1 MMQKLSENVLDK
13 FSMDFLRNQVLKNA
27 YGNDDTVIA
36 RLDPRILL
44 AWYVFFALA
53 PWFVDNLVFLLGCF
67 LLVAVTTIMARVA
80 GLVLFLFLLGVFSQT
95 GYLFVVS
102 LLFGGNAETILPLL
116 ILTLKVATV
125 SLASITVF
133 SGLDPDRLSN
143 GLMWYGCPERLS
155 FSISYAYRML
165 PMLMEEFQNVLLSY
179 RLRGNAPNT
188 ETLTGKIRYLVYQ
201 IKMIIHS
208 FYPLMLNTAKRSRT
222 TVEALEIKGYR
233 YGAVN
238 KEVKKMK
245 LSALKVTYNDLLF
258 LFALGVF
265 SQTGYLFLVTLL
277 FGGDASAIA
286 PLLVLTLKVATIS
299 LASVTVF
306 SGLDPDRLSNGLM
319 WFGCPERLSF
329 SISYAYRMLPMLM
342 EEFQNVLLSYRLRG
356 NPPAHDTFM
365 GKVRYLVYQVK
376 IVMESFYPLMLNT
389 AKRSRTT
396 VEALELRGYRYAA
409 INKTVKKMKLA
420 ALKVTYNDLLFL
432 AISFLCVAVS
442 VLISTLF

>member
-1 MMQKLSENVLDK
+1 
-13 FSMDFLRNQVLKNA
+13 
-27 YGNDDTVIA
+27 
-36 RLDPRILL
+36 
-44 AWYVFFALA
+44 
-53 PWFVDNLVFLLGCF
+53 
-67 LLVAVTTIMARVA
+67 MARVA

-258 LFALGVF
+258 LAVSF
-265 SQTGYLFLVTLL
+265 
-277 FGGDASAIA
+277 
-286 PLLVLTLKVATIS
+286 LLVSLTVMAMTI
-299 LASVTVF
+299 L
-306 SGLDPDRLSNGLM
+306 
-319 WFGCPERLSF
+319 
-329 SISYAYRMLPMLM
+329 
-342 EEFQNVLLSYRLRG
+342 
-356 NPPAHDTFM
+356 
-365 GKVRYLVYQVK
+365 
-376 IVMESFYPLMLNT
+376 
-389 AKRSRTT
+389 
-396 VEALELRGYRYAA
+396 
-409 INKTVKKMKLA
+409 
-420 ALKVTYNDLLFL
+420 
-432 AISFLCVAVS
+432 
-442 VLISTLF
+442 

>member
-1 MMQKLSENVLDK
+1 MEGLKQKLSENILDK

-44 AWYVFFALA
+44 VWYLFFAVV
-53 PWFVDNLVFLLGCF
+53 PWFSDNLVFLAASF
-67 LLVAVTTIMARVA
+67 LLVAVTTILARVA
-80 GLVLFLFLLGVFSQT
+80 GLVLFLFGIGVFAQT
-95 GYLFVVS
+95 GYLFLVS
-102 LLFGGNAETILPLL
+102 LFFGGNAQTILPLL
-116 ILTLKVATV
+116 VLTLKVATV
-125 SLASITVF
+125 SLASI
-133 SGLDPDRLSN
+133 
-143 GLMWYGCPERLS
+143 
-155 FSISYAYRML
+155 
-165 PMLMEEFQNVLLSY
+165 
-179 RLRGNAPNT
+179 
-188 ETLTGKIRYLVYQ
+188 
-201 IKMIIHS
+201 
-208 FYPLMLNTAKRSRT
+208 
-222 TVEALEIKGYR
+222 
-233 YGAVN
+233 
-238 KEVKKMK
+238 
-245 LSALKVTYNDLLF
+245 
-258 LFALGVF
+258 
-265 SQTGYLFLVTLL
+265 
-277 FGGDASAIA
+277 
-286 PLLVLTLKVATIS
+286 
-299 LASVTVF
+299 TVF

-420 ALKVTYNDLLFL
+420 TLKVTYNDLLFL
-432 AISFLCVAVS
+432 AVSFLCVALS
-442 VLISTLF
+442 VLFSTLF

>member
-1 MMQKLSENVLDK
+1 MEKRMNKLSENILDK

-36 RLDPRILL
+36 ALDPRILI
-44 AWYVFFALA
+44 AWYLFFGLV
-53 PWFVDNLVFLLGCF
+53 PWFVNDLSF
-67 LLVAVTTIMARVA
+67 LLVSFLLVMVTTIMAHVA
-80 GLVLFLFLLGVFSQT
+80 GLV
-95 GYLFVVS
+95 
-102 LLFGGNAETILPLL
+102 
-116 ILTLKVATV
+116 
-125 SLASITVF
+125 
-133 SGLDPDRLSN
+133 
-143 GLMWYGCPERLS
+143 
-155 FSISYAYRML
+155 
-165 PMLMEEFQNVLLSY
+165 
-179 RLRGNAPNT
+179 
-188 ETLTGKIRYLVYQ
+188 
-201 IKMIIHS
+201 
-208 FYPLMLNTAKRSRT
+208 
-222 TVEALEIKGYR
+222 
-233 YGAVN
+233 
-238 KEVKKMK
+238 
-245 LSALKVTYNDLLF
+245 LF

-286 PLLVLTLKVATIS
+286 PLLVLTLKVATVS

-329 SISYAYRMLPMLM
+329 SISYVYRMLPMLM

-420 ALKVTYNDLLFL
+420 TLKVTYNDLLFL
-432 AISFLCVAVS
+432 AVSFLCVALS
-442 VLISTLF
+442 VLFSTLF